1 MPWHPWAM
9 DKVLAPV
16 RDLTDPDQ
24 NQAVLDVA
32 SVLVEGGAAAGRIA
46 GSHGPAVAAEA
57 TAAARSRR
65 RLAELTGP
73 VHLTVVWA
81 MYGETGRMV
90 PRAAHPH
97 GEDFVRAK
105 VRQLDW
111 LTSGL
116 PGVTWSIIACDDGCP
131 DTPSSADL
139 MMDIAAAE
147 GYPREGHRSVTVL
160 RLAEVIAGGSSISPA
175 FGRLTSTEQSRKGG
189 SVLAGL
195 AAAVGTGPPRASG
208 AGRHV
213 VCYTDADLS
222 ANLAQLGSLAAP
234 VVAGDKVAGDKV
246 AGDKVAGDKVAGD
259 KVAGDKVAG
268 ALGQRYGIDGAVL
281 IKADGPVT
289 EPHSTGGKPDKIII
303 LFRHFVRASLIPPLA
318 HVLDTQAGFKAFD
331 AAALGPVIRQMTS
344 FNETFDVELLIYLAQ
359 RYGPRALAVEP
370 IVFTE
375 DFAATNFPSV
385 DPGPRHLAMVQQVV
399 ELYDRLVAPVAP
411 VTGEAA
417 DLLSLVRTLDL
428 DDYVTLIGQLRAED
442 AGDPTLFDRRWPV
455 QHLRDILRR

>member
-1 MPWHPWAM
+1 M
-9 DKVLAPV
+9 DKALVPV
-16 RDLTDPDQ
+16 RDLTDSAQ
-24 NQAVLDVA
+24 NQAVLEVA
-32 SVLVEGGAAAGRIA
+32 SALAAGGTAAGRAA

-57 TAAARSRR
+57 VAAGRSRR
-65 RLAELTGP
+65 RLGELPGP

-105 VRQLDW
+105 VGQLDW

-131 DTPSSADL
+131 DRPSSADL
-139 MMDIAAAE
+139 MTSIAAAE
-147 GYPREGHRSVTVL
+147 GYPGKGHRSVTVL
-160 RLAEVIAGGSSISPA
+160 RLADVIGSDIPVSPA
-175 FGRLTSTEQSRKGG
+175 FDRLTSTDQSRKGG
-189 SVLAGL
+189 SILAGL
-195 AAAVGTGPPRASG
+195 AAAVRAGPAAANG

-234 VVAGDKVAGDKV
+234 VAAGDKVAGV
-246 AGDKVAGDKVAGD
+246 
-259 KVAGDKVAG
+259 
-268 ALGQRYGIDGAVL
+268 LGQRYGIDGAVL
-281 IKADGPVT
+281 VRAGGPVS
-289 EPHSTGGKPDKIII
+289 EPHSTGDKPDKIII
-303 LFRHFVRASLIPPLA
+303 LFRHFVRALLIPSLA

-331 AAALGPVIRQMTS
+331 AAALSPAIRQMTS
-344 FNETFDVELLIYLAQ
+344 FNETFDVELLIRLAQ
-359 RYGPRALAVEP
+359 RYGPAALAVEP

-385 DPGPRHLAMVQQVV
+385 EPGPRHLTMIHQVV
-399 ELYDRLVAPVAP
+399 QLYDQLVAPAAP

-417 DLLSLVRTLDL
+417 DLLTLIRTLDL
-428 DDYVTLIGQLRAED
+428 DDYVTLIEHLRAED
-442 AGDPTLFDRRWPV
+442 PGDPTLFERRWAV